1 MRDDVII
8 SHRGSRYEIGRGP
21 GCYAIWPAGAAHLQ
35 PIEWWPE
42 TEAGWQDAW
51 ARFTDIE
58 SRRSITEVPAASGQ
72 VVLAPSG
79 SAPAARPGGSGYGP
93 GADVT
98 VADAQIPGAT
108 VPGADANVAD
118 AQRSGSAVHDAAVP
132 WPSISGSAVPGP
144 SATGSAGPGGTDPA
158 AANGAIPAWAAAG
171 LTATTLPPPG
181 ASPDRPAGPA
191 ARFGRGGRR
200 AVVAAG
206 LLGLGVILGIAAL
219 FPGYFG
225 SSSLASDSSE
235 LVPHLIY
242 LAAWTAAAVLIV
254 MGGARQRTG
263 ALLAA
268 GVSVVTFGLFIA
280 DTGTAASGGASLIGA
295 GLIVSM
301 VGWAAC
307 TAGAV
312 VALVRGGAG
321 RPARPRGTDM
331 VVHLAVGLVA
341 AIGAAIAFAPSW
353 DRFTLRT
360 SAGASL
366 SITEGY
372 AFSNPGLAIAGDVVV
387 MAALVAVV
395 LVATLWRPVRF
406 GAALL
411 AGASVPMA
419 AQAISALIQ
428 IREPVSPYQ
437 FGLTPAQ
444 AAAIGAHIT
453 AGLTPAFWIYCAFV
467 LGLLLTWSLM
477 LATPAPAPPAPRPA
491 YSQAGSGSYGPPG
504 PFDAASSPAT

>member
-8 SHRGSRYEIGRGP
+8 SHRGARYEIGRGP

-58 SRRSITEVPAASGQ
+58 PRRSITALPAAEPAG
-72 VVLAPSG
+72 P
-79 SAPAARPGGSGYGP
+79 APAAQPAAPGTGAGTGAGAGA

-98 VADAQIPGAT
+98 GA
-108 VPGADANVAD
+108 GADVTGAGAD
-118 AQRSGSAVHDAAVP
+118 VTGARAGADVTGAGAGAGAGADVTGAEAQV
-132 WPSISGSAVPGP
+132 
-144 SATGSAGPGGTDPA
+144 PGGTGTAGSND
-158 AANGAIPAWAAAG
+158 AIPAWAAAG
-171 LTATTLPPPG
+171 LAATTLPPPDG
-181 ASPDRPAGPA
+181 RPAGQA
-191 ARFGRGGRR
+191 ARLARGGRR
-200 AVVAAG
+200 ALVAAG
-206 LLGLGVILGIAAL
+206 LLTFGVVLGIAGL

-225 SSSLASDSSE
+225 SSSLASESSE

-242 LAAWTAAAVLIV
+242 LAAWAAAAVLIA
-254 MGGARQRTG
+254 MGGTRQRTG

-268 GVSVVTFGLFIA
+268 GVSVVTLGMFIA
-280 DTGTAASGGASLIGA
+280 DTGTAASGGVSLIGA
-295 GLIVSM
+295 GLILSIL
-301 VGWAAC
+301 GWAAS

-312 VALVRGGAG
+312 VALVRARAG
-321 RPARPRGTDM
+321 RPARPRGTD
-331 VVHLAVGLVA
+331 VIVHLAVGLVA

-360 SAGASL
+360 ASGASL
-366 SITEGY
+366 SLTEGY
-372 AFSNPGLAIAGDVVV
+372 AFSNPGLAIAGDVLV
-387 MAALVAVV
+387 MVSIIAVV

-411 AGASVPMA
+411 AGASVPMV

-428 IREPVSPYQ
+428 IRGPVSPLQ

-444 AAAIGAHIT
+444 AAAMGAHVT
-453 AGLTPAFWIYCAFV
+453 TGLTPAFWIYCAFV

-477 LATPAPAPPAPRPA
+477 LATPSPAPPAPRPA
-491 YSQAGSGSYGPPG
+491 YSPAGSGPLDMTTP
-504 PFDAASSPAT
+504 AAS

>member
-8 SHRGSRYEIGRGP
+8 SHRGARYEIGRGP

-58 SRRSITEVPAASGQ
+58 PRRSITALPAAEAGRARSGRP
-72 VVLAPSG
+72 ASRARSG
-79 SAPAARPGGSGYGP
+79 RPAGRAGPGAGPAAGRRRVTGAGTGAGA

-98 VADAQIPGAT
+98 GARA
-108 VPGADANVAD
+108 GADVTGAGAGAD
-118 AQRSGSAVHDAAVP
+118 VTGAEAQV
-132 WPSISGSAVPGP
+132 
-144 SATGSAGPGGTDPA
+144 PGGTGTAGSND
-158 AANGAIPAWAAAG
+158 AIPAWAAAG
-171 LTATTLPPPG
+171 LAATTLPPPDG
-181 ASPDRPAGPA
+181 RPAGQA
-191 ARFGRGGRR
+191 ARLARGARR
-200 AVVAAG
+200 ALVAAG
-206 LLGLGVILGIAAL
+206 LLAFGVVLGIAGL

-225 SSSLASDSSE
+225 SSSLASESSE

-242 LAAWTAAAVLIV
+242 LAAWAAAAVLIV
-254 MGGARQRTG
+254 MGGTRQRTG

-268 GVSVVTFGLFIA
+268 GVSVVTLGMFIA
-280 DTGTAASGGASLIGA
+280 DTGTAASGGVSLIGA
-295 GLIVSM
+295 GLILSIL
-301 VGWAAC
+301 GWAAS

-312 VALVRGGAG
+312 VALVRARAG
-321 RPARPRGTDM
+321 RPARPRGTD
-331 VVHLAVGLVA
+331 VIVHLAVGLVA

-360 SAGASL
+360 ASGASL
-366 SITEGY
+366 SLTEGY
-372 AFSNPGLAIAGDVVV
+372 AFSNPGLAIAGDVLV
-387 MAALVAVV
+387 MVSIIAVV

-411 AGASVPMA
+411 AGASVPMV

-428 IREPVSPYQ
+428 IRGPVSPLQ

-444 AAAIGAHIT
+444 AAAMGAHVT
-453 AGLTPAFWIYCAFV
+453 TGLTPAFWIYCAFV

-477 LATPAPAPPAPRPA
+477 LATPSPAPPAPRPRPA
-491 YSQAGSGSYGPPG
+491 YSPAGSGPLDMTTP
-504 PFDAASSPAT
+504 AAS